1 MSSIK
6 KKFRQ
11 IKKLPTWVFFFP
23 AILLKIMKLFM
34 RTKFLDPNDHIH
46 SEDPVITVTWHNRLL
61 FFPVM
66 FPRWVRKKTV
76 AIVSPSRDGQ
86 YVTDLISC
94 FGLKSLRGSSSK
106 RGAPVFREALAALK
120 EGYHVSFTPDGPR
133 GPRYHM
139 SSGPILLASMSGKKL
154 VPITVNY
161 SSYWELRSWDRFQ
174 IPKPWAKVTLIL
186 GDPIS
191 VPAEL
196 DENTLESIRVQVEKA
211 LLALKIDRPEELK

>member
-1 MSSIK
+1 M
-6 KKFRQ
+6 
-11 IKKLPTWVFFFP
+11 
-23 AILLKIMKLFM
+23 
-34 RTKFLDPNDHIH
+34 
-46 SEDPVITVTWHNRLL
+46 
-61 FFPVM
+61 
-66 FPRWVRKKTV
+66 

-86 YVTDLISC
+86 YVTDLIAC

-139 SSGPILLASMSGKKL
+139 SSGPILLASMSGKKV
-154 VPITVNY
+154 VPVSVNY
-161 SSYWELRSWDRFQ
+161 SSYWEIRSWDRFQ
-174 IPKPWAKVTLIL
+174 IPKPWASVTLIL

-196 DENTLESIRVQVEKA
+196 DENNLEAIRLEAEKA
-211 LLALKIDRPEELK
+211 LMALTLDKSV